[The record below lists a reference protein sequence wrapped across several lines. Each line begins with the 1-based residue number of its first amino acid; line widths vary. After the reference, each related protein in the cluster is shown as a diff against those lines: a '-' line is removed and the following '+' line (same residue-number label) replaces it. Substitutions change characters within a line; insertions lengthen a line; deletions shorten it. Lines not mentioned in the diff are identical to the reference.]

1 MDDQMFFDDYLLD
14 EEDDEVEQRQQ
25 NKLITQQSLLE
36 EYANLQ
42 KIIAVTDRVD
52 LDIVDEKTGKM
63 THFKQVRFSGGNNA
77 KH

>member
-1 MDDQMFFDDYLLD
+1 MDDQVFVDDFLFN
-14 EEDDEVEQRQQ
+14 EEENGPQQ
-25 NKLITQQSLLE
+25 NKLITQQTLLE

-52 LDIVDEKTGKM
+52 LDIVDEKTGKL
-63 THFKQVRFSGGNNA
+63 THFTQVRFSGGNNG

>member
-1 MDDQMFFDDYLLD
+1 MDDQVFLDDFLLD
-14 EEDDEVEQRQQ
+14 EEDDEPTQH
-25 NKLITQQSLLE
+25 KMLTQQTLLE

-52 LDIVDEKTGKM
+52 LDIVDEKTGKL
-63 THFKQVRFSGGNNA
+63 THFKQVRFSGGNNS